1 MPVGDTP
8 AREPERSRPTL
19 FWRLFPS
26 YLLVVAVGAITTLV
40 AGESFA
46 PYFWDRHLAS
56 MLRAM
61 GGMARSGL
69 ADAMPDGLDV
79 AYRRAL
85 SSSLVWAAGASVLA
99 AAGVGLFVTR
109 RIVAPLR
116 AMTRASA
123 RIAGGTYQDRLNAAA
138 PGEVGDLADAFNT
151 MAATLERT
159 EAQRVQLLA
168 DVSHEFRTPLSNLKG
183 YVEGLEEGVFELD
196 SDTLAACGRQVARL
210 ERLVDDL
217 ALLSRIE
224 TGQLD
229 LHPERISV
237 PAVLEDAA
245 ASFRARFTQKGVA
258 LELEVPDADTA
269 AHADPTRV
277 AQIVANLLSNALRH
291 THEGGRVTLS
301 GRRYAPREVLFE
313 VRDDGDGIPA
323 DRLPHVFDRFYRGDA
338 SRRHDGDS
346 GSGIGLTLVKQLVE
360 RQGGRVGAESQPGAG
375 TRIWFTL
382 PRSEGGGIGA

>member
-1 MPVGDTP
+1 MRGTP
-8 AREPERSRPTL
+8 ASPPERARPSL

-26 YLLVVAVGAITTLV
+26 YVLVVAVGAVTTLV
-40 AGESFA
+40 AGEGFA

-56 MLRAM
+56 MMRSMA
-61 GGMARSGL
+61 GMPMSGMTDGML
-69 ADAMPDGLDV
+69 ADLDV

-85 SSSLVWAAGASVLA
+85 SSSLAWAAGASVLA

-123 RIAGGTYQDRLNAAA
+123 RIAGGKYQDRLNAAA

-183 YVEGLEEGVFELD
+183 YVEGLEEGVFEPD
-196 SDTLAACGRQVARL
+196 PDTLAACGRQLARL

-229 LHPERISV
+229 LRPERISV
-237 PAVLEDAA
+237 PDVLEDAV
-245 ASFRARFTQKGVA
+245 ASFRGRFAQKGVA
-258 LELEVPDADTA
+258 LELEVPGAETV
-269 AHADPTRV
+269 HADPTRF
-277 AQIVANLLSNALRH
+277 AQIVANLLANALRH

-301 GRRYAPREVLFE
+301 GRRDGPREVLFD

-323 DRLPHVFDRFYRGDA
+323 DRLPHIFDRFYRGDA

-360 RQGGRVGAESQPGAG
+360 RQGGRVGAESRPGAG

-382 PRSEGGGIGA
+382 PRSDDGRNGA

>member
-1 MPVGDTP
+1 
-8 AREPERSRPTL
+8 
-19 FWRLFPS
+19 
-26 YLLVVAVGAITTLV
+26 
-40 AGESFA
+40 
-46 PYFWDRHLAS
+46 
-56 MLRAM
+56 M
-61 GGMARSGL
+61 GGMAMSGMTDGML
-69 ADAMPDGLDV
+69 ADLDV

-85 SSSLVWAAGASVLA
+85 SSSLAWAAGASVLA
-99 AAGVGLFVTR
+99 TAGVGLFVTR
-109 RIVAPLR
+109 RIVALLR

-159 EAQRVQLLA
+159 EAQRVQLLS

-183 YVEGLEEGVFELD
+183 YVEGLEEGVFEPD
-196 SDTLAACGRQVARL
+196 SETLAACGRQVARL

-237 PAVLEDAA
+237 AVILEDAA
-245 ASFRARFTQKGVA
+245 ASFRARFAQKGVA
-258 LELEVPDADTA
+258 LELQGPGADTA
-269 AHADPTRV
+269 VHADPTRV
-277 AQIVANLLSNALRH
+277 AQIVANLLSNALRY
-291 THEGGRVTLS
+291 TPDGGHVTLS
-301 GRRYAPREVLFE
+301 GRRDGSREVLFE
-313 VRDDGDGIPA
+313 VRDDGEGIPA
-323 DRLPHVFDRFYRGDA
+323 DRLTRIFERFYRGDS

-360 RQGGRVGAESQPGAG
+360 RQGGRVGADSRPGAG

-382 PRSEGGGIGA
+382 PRSDGGESGV

>member
-1 MPVGDTP
+1 MPGTP
-8 AREPERSRPTL
+8 ASEPGRSRPSL

-26 YLLVVAVGAITTLV
+26 YVLVVAVGAVTTLV

-46 PYFWDRHLAS
+46 PFFWDRHLAS
-56 MLRAM
+56 MMGSM
-61 GGMARSGL
+61 GGMAMSGMTEGML
-69 ADAMPDGLDV
+69 ADLDV

-85 SSSLVWAAGASVLA
+85 SSSLAWAAGASVLA

-123 RIAGGTYQDRLNAAA
+123 RIAGGTYQDRLDAAA

-196 SDTLAACGRQVARL
+196 PETLAACGRQVARL

-229 LHPERISV
+229 LHPERIAV
-237 PAVLEDAA
+237 PDVLEDAV
-245 ASFRARFTQKGVA
+245 ASFRARFAQKGVA
-258 LELEVPDADTA
+258 LELRIPGADTA
-269 AHADPTRV
+269 VHADPTRF
-277 AQIVANLLSNALRH
+277 AQIVSNLLSNALRH

-301 GRRYAPREVLFE
+301 GRRDGSREVRFD

-323 DRLPHVFDRFYRGDA
+323 DRLPHIFDRFYRGDA

-360 RQGGRVGAESQPGAG
+360 RQGGRVGAESRPGAG

-382 PRSEGGGIGA
+382 PRSDGRNGA

>member
-1 MPVGDTP
+1 MGGTP
-8 AREPERSRPTL
+8 ASEPERSRPSL

-26 YLLVVAVGAITTLV
+26 YVLVVAVGAVTTLV

-56 MLRAM
+56 MMRSM
-61 GGMARSGL
+61 GGMPMSGMTEGML
-69 ADAMPDGLDV
+69 GDLDV

-85 SSSLVWAAGASVLA
+85 SSSLAWAAGASVLA

-123 RIAGGTYQDRLNAAA
+123 RIAGGTYQDRLDAAA

-183 YVEGLEEGVFELD
+183 YVEGLEEGVFEPD
-196 SDTLAACGRQVARL
+196 PDTLAACGRQVARL

-229 LHPERISV
+229 LHAERISV
-237 PAVLEDAA
+237 PDVLEDAV
-245 ASFRARFTQKGVA
+245 ASFRARFAQKGVA
-258 LELEVPDADTA
+258 LELRVPGADTA
-269 AHADPTRV
+269 VHADPTRV
-277 AQIVANLLSNALRH
+277 AQIVSNLLSNALRH

-301 GRRYAPREVLFE
+301 GRHDGSREVRFD

-323 DRLPHVFDRFYRGDA
+323 DRLPHIFDRFYRADA

-360 RQGGRVGAESQPGAG
+360 RQGGRVGAESRPGAG

-382 PRSEGGGIGA
+382 PRSDGGRDGA